1 MSGLTYAGKTFVFRV
16 DNGVTFRN
24 TCTADGT
31 SLRYETLQGPAKGTE
46 ETVTL
51 HTAEVAP
58 DLFTL
63 GWVEASGMTITHL
76 MNLNTWTVHA
86 VWTYETGDGRVAE
99 LHTGTLEPA

>member
-1 MSGLTYAGKTFVFRV
+1 MSGLTCAGKTFVFRV
-16 DNGVTFRN
+16 DNGVAFRY

-58 DLFTL
+58 ACSRSA
-63 GWVEASGMTITHL
+63 GS
-76 MNLNTWTVHA
+76 
-86 VWTYETGDGRVAE
+86 
-99 LHTGTLEPA
+99 EPPA